1 MMVMGAGIALLAVVG
16 ECGAMGAGAVAG
28 GDAIANFNFLP
39 GNQNENNKTARKCGH
54 KTNEGRRIM
63 FGLDNAELHHNTRL
77 TSLNLFGQTYLG
89 GLLSPVKKAARD
101 RPRRAAIGP

>member
-16 ECGAMGAGAVAG
+16 ECGAMGAGAVAWRRHCQ
-28 GDAIANFNFLP
+28 FYFLP

-63 FGLDNAELHHNTRL
+63 FGLYKAELHRNTRL

-101 RPRRAAIGP
+101 RPRRVAIGP